1 MPPVAIWR
9 ASWWIAPAVYK
20 LLSARER
27 GPSTMQEFFD
37 PDSCPDAGSS
47 LAISMGR
54 GGARLSHG
62 HQKQYTY
69 VLQSLTLCEP
79 LHLAS

>member
-1 MPPVAIWR
+1 MYDLPLLPLTCTCTLMPKQVGCQI
-9 ASWWIAPAVYK
+9 V
-20 LLSARER
+20 
-27 GPSTMQEFFD
+27 QEFFD

-79 LHLAS
+79 QC